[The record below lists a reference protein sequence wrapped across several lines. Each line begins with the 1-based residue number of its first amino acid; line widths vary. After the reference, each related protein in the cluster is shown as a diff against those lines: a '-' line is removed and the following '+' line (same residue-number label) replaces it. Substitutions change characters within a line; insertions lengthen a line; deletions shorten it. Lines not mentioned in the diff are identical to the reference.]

1 MLLQKAV
8 TAAKDNPAKKY
19 IGVLCSCVLPTSNA
33 EISM

>member
-8 TAAKDNPAKKY
+8 TAAKDYSAKRQVGLF
-19 IGVLCSCVLPTSNA
+19 ISCLVPTSNN

>member
-8 TAAKDNPAKKY
+8 TAAKDHTAKRL
-19 IGVLCSCVLPTSNA
+19 IGLFVSCFAPTINN

>member
-8 TAAKDNPAKKY
+8 TAAKDYTVKLQ
-19 IGVLCSCVLPTSNA
+19 IGLFISCLHPTNNN